1 MASPYEENGC
11 RNKVGMPYAASM
23 THERRLSILRMAFWA
38 AAIFAFVMAVIPQPP
53 ALPGAPN
60 DKLQHMMAFLVLGG
74 LASFGYPKTS
84 PVYLGAG
91 LSLFGAFIE
100 LVQYI
105 PSLHRDSDP
114 IDWIADTAAAA
125 LILIALHWLKGRL
138 AAKG

>member
-1 MASPYEENGC
+1 
-11 RNKVGMPYAASM
+11 M
-23 THERRLSILRMAFWA
+23 THERRLSILRTAFWA
-38 AAIFAFVMAVIPQPP
+38 AAIFAFVMAIIPQPP